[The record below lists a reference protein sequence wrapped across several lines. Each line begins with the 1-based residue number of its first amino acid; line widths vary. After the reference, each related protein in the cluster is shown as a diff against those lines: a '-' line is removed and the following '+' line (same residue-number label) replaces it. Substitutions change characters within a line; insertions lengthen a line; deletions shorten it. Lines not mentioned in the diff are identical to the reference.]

1 MRRRSVREEMSEFE
15 TKVVDLLLLIFY
27 ALATLVGVIAVK

>member
-15 TKVVDLLLLIFY
+15 TKVVDGLHLIFY
-27 ALATLVGVIAVK
+27 ALATLIGVMAVK